1 MEVRSVWLRMRDGAR
16 TMRVLVAYEE
26 SREACK
32 SRAMAAQWGGDIR
45 EDKNETDA

>member
-1 MEVRSVWLRMRDGAR
+1 MDKEQTALERLRA
-16 TMRVLVAYEE
+16 AAHACEE

-45 EDKNETDA
+45 EGKHETDA